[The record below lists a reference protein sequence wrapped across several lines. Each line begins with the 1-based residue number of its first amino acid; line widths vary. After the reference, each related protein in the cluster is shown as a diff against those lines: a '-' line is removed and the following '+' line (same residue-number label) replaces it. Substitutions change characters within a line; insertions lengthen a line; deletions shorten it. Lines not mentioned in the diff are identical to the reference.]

1 MACLPQATNQS
12 PGLLLSFPQE
22 ILQTILNNVLIKEL
36 YTDKSI
42 QKRLSCRILPFSLI
56 VRKTKSIRGVCSSWA
71 IATRSLV
78 FQGKSTRDGLVLKL
92 PCLLSEEGLR
102 TFPLLRDCMV
112 ELCHPYSLPELYF
125 LQEDLAKSSV
135 DSRKY
140 VCAITWKYDDPMDV
154 MRGAVGG
161 MGYATIG
168 QKMVDTFV
176 DECIAAGL
184 KIADC
189 AGHRPNGGSLADS
202 EQLEEA
208 AIGAMKH
215 FFFKEVLAL
224 WYYNAHIVRQI
235 LSAFPL
241 LEYLVLP
248 DFLHLPFLTRMEYFF
263 PPCTDPAAGL
273 SPFGAVNFSPPQ
285 MLQTLGITYG
295 ENGRRYSDIMAS
307 VKVVDI
313 FSEHYNP
320 ILALL
325 SRRSDCLPA
334 GLLSLLIFNRWCNE
348 NRSEIGTDVV
358 ERLRTHV
365 DKAVSD
371 IPDRKKPKLFDV
383 QHLRNAMDEMYGDW
397 LS

>member
-1 MACLPQATNQS
+1 MACSPQATDQS
-12 PGLLLSFPQE
+12 PGLLSSFPQE
-22 ILQTILNNVLIKEL
+22 ILQSILNNVLINEL

-42 QKRLSCRILPFSLI
+42 KQRLSCRVLPFSQI

-71 IATRSLV
+71 NATRFLV
-78 FQGKSTRDGLVLKL
+78 FRGKSTRDGLVLKL
-92 PCLLSEEGLR
+92 PRLLSEEGLR

-112 ELCHPYSLPELYF
+112 ELCHPYSLPQLDS
-125 LQEDLAKSSV
+125 LQQDLAKSSV
-135 DSRKY
+135 DSLKY
-140 VCAITWKYDDPMDV
+140 VCAVTWKCDEPMDV

-168 QKMVDTFV
+168 QKMVDTFA

-189 AGHRPNGGSLADS
+189 AGHRPNGGSPADS
-202 EQLEEA
+202 QQLEDA
-208 AIGAMKH
+208 AVKAMKN

-235 LSAFPL
+235 LSAFPF

-248 DFLHLPFLTRMEYFF
+248 DFLHLPFVTRIEYFF
-263 PPCTDPAAGL
+263 PACTDLDDEL
-273 SPFGAVNFSPPQ
+273 SPFGPVNFSPPQ
-285 MLQTLGITYG
+285 MLQTLGISYR

-307 VKVVDI
+307 VKAVDI
-313 FSEHYNP
+313 LSAHYNP
-320 ILALL
+320 ILALF
-325 SRRSDCLPA
+325 SRRSYCLPA
-334 GLLSLLIFNRWCNE
+334 GLLSLLIFNRWCNG

-358 ERLRTHV
+358 QRLRNHV

-383 QHLRNAMDEMYGDW
+383 QHMRNVMHEMYED
-397 LS
+397 